1 MTIRSRYLAAGAGTA
16 LAAMAL
22 IATGCTPSSS
32 SSTPAPPPSTPPDSV
47 SATAAASASPSPPT
61 VSPSPAPTGTQA
73 TVAAAAPSAT
83 PTSCA
88 RYAATHTFAEV
99 TAAKENTDGSL
110 TITAHRATVV
120 CGGPDD
126 LHYDVATPTETA
138 TVTPSGTV
146 EMLTSVVK
154 EQTVTHANVS
164 ACLAK
169 DEWGRIFMV
178 TGKLTAIAAL
188 TELYHP

>member
-1 MTIRSRYLAAGAGTA
+1 MTIRSRYLATGAGVA
-16 LAAMAL
+16 VAGMAL
-22 IATGCTPSSS
+22 IATGCTPSSG
-32 SSTPAPPPSTPPDSV
+32 SSTPAPPPSTPPYSA
-47 SATAAASASPSPPT
+47 SAAAAATASMSLPT
-61 VSPSPAPTGTQA
+61 VSPSPAPTGTQP
-73 TVAAAAPSAT
+73 TVAAAAPPAS

-88 RYAATHTFAEV
+88 TYAATHTFAEV

-146 EMLTSVVK
+146 EMLTGVVK
-154 EQTVTHANVS
+154 EQTVAHANVN
-164 ACLAK
+164 ARLAK

-188 TELYHP
+188 TEMYHP

>member
-1 MTIRSRYLAAGAGTA
+1 MTIRSRYLAAGAG
-16 LAAMAL
+16 AAMAL
-22 IATGCTPSSS
+22 IAAGCTPSGS
-32 SSTPAPPPSTPPDSV
+32 SSTPAPPPSTPPFSA
-47 SATAAASASPSPPT
+47 SATAAASASMSPPT
-61 VSPSPAPTGTQA
+61 VSPSPELAGTQPA
-73 TVAAAAPSAT
+73 VAGAAPSAS

-88 RYAATHTFAEV
+88 TYAATHTFAEV

-126 LHYDVATPTETA
+126 LHYDVATPAETA
-138 TVTPSGTV
+138 TVTPSGVV
-146 EMLTSVVK
+146 EMLSGAVK
-154 EQTVTHANVS
+154 EQTVAHANVS
-164 ACLAK
+164 ARLAQ

-188 TELYHP
+188 TEMYHP